1 MKLLSC
7 WLFISLNLI
16 QTLEARTIYYGS
28 TPETIRIVY
37 GGQTIF
43 RFEKPVRTVSQAAR
57 FTIKPVDD
65 ESPNYAMLSVEPRF
79 LKSTSAVSFI
89 LTDGSIVNTRL
100 TVVPS
105 DTKEKVES
113 VYDFKAQ
120 SSLIKQTSDSPQLG
134 KIDLMKALIRGDFVA
149 GYDIK
154 ELSMEIPTGLE
165 KVEATLTRLYTG
177 QEFNGY
183 VFQITNQSEDSKVEI
198 DVRKLK
204 IGQPNLA
211 IFSSVDREL
220 LEVKGSSRNVAL
232 LKIIA
237 KPAALSSEVILPV
250 AWVKNGKEETN
261 GR

>member
-1 MKLLSC
+1 MKLLFC
-7 WLFISLNLI
+7 WLVVSLNLVASA
-16 QTLEARTIYYGS
+16 EARTIYYGS
-28 TPETIRIVY
+28 APETIRVVY

-79 LKSTSAVSFI
+79 LKSVTAVSFI
-89 LTDGSIVNTRL
+89 LTSGSIVSTRL
-100 TVVPS
+100 VVVPS
-105 DTKEKVES
+105 DTAEKVDA
-113 VYDFKAQ
+113 VYDFKSQ
-120 SSLIKQTSDSPQLG
+120 SSLVQQTSEAPQLG
-134 KIDLMKALIRGDFVA
+134 KIELMKALIRGDFVA
-149 GYDIK
+149 GYAIK

-183 VFQITNQSEDSKVEI
+183 VFRIVNQRDDAKVEI

-211 IFSSVDREL
+211 IFSSVDRDV
-220 LEVKGSSRNVAL
+220 LEAKASGKNVAL

-237 KPAALSSEVILPV
+237 KPASLSSEVILPI
-250 AWVKNGKEETN
+250 AWVKGGKEDSH